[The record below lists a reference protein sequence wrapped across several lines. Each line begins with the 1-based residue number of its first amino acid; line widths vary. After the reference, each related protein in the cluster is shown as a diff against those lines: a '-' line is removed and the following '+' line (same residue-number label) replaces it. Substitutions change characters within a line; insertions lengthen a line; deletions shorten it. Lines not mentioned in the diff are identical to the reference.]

1 MDKILQAK
9 KLIEEADAIVI
20 GAGSGLSA
28 AAGLTYSGERFEKN
42 FKDFIAKYKMPDMY
56 SAGFY
61 PFRTSEEKWAYWS
74 KHIFLNRY
82 SDDGLELYKDL
93 YNIVKDKNY
102 FVITTNVDSQFEK
115 VGFDKSKIFE
125 VQGNYGEF
133 QCSVPCHNKVY
144 NNKDQVLKMLEQ
156 QKDLKIPTELI
167 PKCPVCNSE
176 MTTHLRVD
184 HRFVETEEWDKQC
197 DKYYSFINDNQD
209 KNIVL
214 LELGV
219 GFNTPTIIRFPFE
232 RLNSRLPK
240 ASLIRVNQEDFESAG
255 VIAITNDME
264 EVFATWNS

>member
-20 GAGSGLSA
+20 GAGAGLSA

-42 FKDFIAKYKMPDMY
+42 FKEFIAEYKMTDMY

-61 PFRTSEEKWAYWS
+61 PFKTSEEKWGFWS
-74 KHIFLNRY
+74 KQILVNRY
-82 SDDGLELYKDL
+82 TDEGEELHRDL
-93 YNIVKDKNY
+93 YNIVKDKDY
-102 FVITTNVDSQFEK
+102 FVLTTNVDSKFEMS
-115 VGFDKSKIFE
+115 GFDKRKIFE
-125 VQGNYGEF
+125 VQGNFGEF

-144 NNKDQVLKMLEQ
+144 NNKDQVLEMIEK

-167 PKCPVCNSE
+167 PRCPVCNSE
-176 MTTHLRVD
+176 MDTHLRVD
-184 HRFVETEEWDKQC
+184 HRFVETEEWDKQY

-240 ASLIRVNQEDFESAG
+240 ANLIRVNQENFESAG
-255 VIAITNDME
+255 VITITNDMK
-264 EVFATWNS
+264 EVFESWSN

>member
-20 GAGSGLSA
+20 GAGAGLSA
-28 AAGLTYSGERFEKN
+28 AAGLTYSGARFEKN
-42 FKDFIAKYKMPDMY
+42 FKEFIDKYKMTDSY

-82 SDDGLELYKDL
+82 SDDDLELYKNL

-102 FVITTNVDSQFEK
+102 FVLTTNVDSQFEK

-144 NNKDQVLKMLEQ
+144 NNKDQVLEMIEK

-167 PKCPVCNSE
+167 PRCPVCNSE
-176 MTTHLRVD
+176 MDNHLRID
-184 HRFVETEEWDKQC
+184 NRFVETEEWDKQC
-197 DKYYSFINDNQD
+197 DKYYSFINKTSVSNMIL
-209 KNIVL
+209 KV
-214 LELGV
+214 
-219 GFNTPTIIRFPFE
+219 R
-232 RLNSRLPK
+232 
-240 ASLIRVNQEDFESAG
+240 
-255 VIAITNDME
+255 
-264 EVFATWNS
+264 

>member
-42 FKDFIAKYKMPDMY
+42 FKEFIAEYKMTDMY

-102 FVITTNVDSQFEK
+102 FFSEDVILLFISYLCALIQN
-115 VGFDKSKIFE
+115 E
-125 VQGNYGEF
+125 V
-133 QCSVPCHNKVY
+133 
-144 NNKDQVLKMLEQ
+144 L
-156 QKDLKIPTELI
+156 
-167 PKCPVCNSE
+167 
-176 MTTHLRVD
+176 
-184 HRFVETEEWDKQC
+184 
-197 DKYYSFINDNQD
+197 
-209 KNIVL
+209 
-214 LELGV
+214 
-219 GFNTPTIIRFPFE
+219 
-232 RLNSRLPK
+232 
-240 ASLIRVNQEDFESAG
+240 
-255 VIAITNDME
+255 
-264 EVFATWNS
+264 

>member
-28 AAGLTYSGERFEKN
+28 AVGLTYSGERFEKN
-42 FKDFIAKYKMPDMY
+42 FKEFIAEYKMTDMY

-61 PFRTSEEKWAYWS
+61 PFKTSEEKWGFWS
-74 KHIFLNRY
+74 KQILVNRY
-82 SDDGLELYKDL
+82 TDEGVELHRDL
-93 YNIVKDKNY
+93 YNIVKDKDY
-102 FVITTNVDSQFEK
+102 FVLTTNVDSKFEMS
-115 VGFDKSKIFE
+115 GFDKRKIFE
-125 VQGNYGEF
+125 VQGNFGEF

-144 NNKDQVLKMLEQ
+144 NNKDQVLEMIEK

-167 PKCPVCNSE
+167 PRCPVCNSE
-176 MTTHLRVD
+176 MDTHLRVD
-184 HRFVETEEWDKQC
+184 HRFVETEEWDKQY

-240 ASLIRVNQEDFESAG
+240 ANLIRVNQENFESAG
-255 VIAITNDME
+255 VITITNDMK
-264 EVFATWNS
+264 EVFESWSN

>member
-20 GAGSGLSA
+20 GAGAGLSA

-42 FKDFIAKYKMPDMY
+42 FKEFIAEYKMTDMY

-61 PFRTSEEKWAYWS
+61 PFSTSEEKWGFWS
-74 KHIFLNRY
+74 KQILVNRY
-82 SDDGLELYKDL
+82 TDEGVELHRDL
-93 YNIVKDKNY
+93 YNIVKDKDY
-102 FVITTNVDSQFEK
+102 FVLTTNVDSKFEMS
-115 VGFDKSKIFE
+115 GFDKSKIFE
-125 VQGNYGEF
+125 VQGNFGEF

-144 NNKDQVLKMLEQ
+144 NNKDQVLEMIEK

-167 PKCPVCNSE
+167 PRCPVCNSE
-176 MTTHLRVD
+176 MDTHLRVD

-197 DKYYSFINDNQD
+197 DKYYSFINDNKD

-240 ASLIRVNQEDFESAG
+240 ASLIRVNQENFEAAG
-255 VIAITNDME
+255 VLTITNDMK
-264 EVFATWNS
+264 EVFESWNN

>member
-28 AAGLTYSGERFEKN
+28 AVGLTYSGERFEKN
-42 FKDFIAKYKMPDMY
+42 FKEFIAEYKMTDMY

-61 PFRTSEEKWAYWS
+61 PFKTSEEKWGFWS
-74 KHIFLNRY
+74 KQILVNRY
-82 SDDGLELYKDL
+82 TDEGVELHRDL
-93 YNIVKDKNY
+93 YNIVKDKDY
-102 FVITTNVDSQFEK
+102 FVLTTNVDSKFEMS
-115 VGFDKSKIFE
+115 GFDKSKIFE
-125 VQGNYGEF
+125 VQGNFGEF

-144 NNKDQVLKMLEQ
+144 NNKDQVLEMIEK

-167 PKCPVCNSE
+167 PRCPVCNSE
-176 MTTHLRVD
+176 MDTHLRVD
-184 HRFVETEEWDKQC
+184 HRFVETEEWDKQY

-219 GFNTPTIIRFPFE
+219 GFNTPTIIKFPFE

-240 ASLIRVNQEDFESAG
+240 ANLIRVNQENFELAG
-255 VIAITNDME
+255 VITITNDMK
-264 EVFATWNS
+264 EVFESWSN

>member
-42 FKDFIAKYKMPDMY
+42 FKEFIAEYKMTDMY

-102 FVITTNVDSQFEK
+102 FVLTTNVDSQFEK

-133 QCSVPCHNKVY
+133 QCSGPCHNKVY

-176 MTTHLRVD
+176 MTTHLRAD

-240 ASLIRVNQEDFESAG
+240 VSLIRVNQENFESAG
-255 VIAITNDME
+255 VITITNDMK
-264 EVFATWNS
+264 EVFESWNS

>member
-20 GAGSGLSA
+20 GAGAGLSA

-42 FKDFIAKYKMPDMY
+42 FKEFIAEYKMTDMY

-61 PFRTSEEKWAYWS
+61 PFSTSEEKWGFWS
-74 KHIFLNRY
+74 KQILVNRY
-82 SDDGLELYKDL
+82 TDEGVELHRDL

-102 FVITTNVDSQFEK
+102 FVLTTNVDSKFEMS
-115 VGFDKSKIFE
+115 GFDKSKIFE
-125 VQGNYGEF
+125 VQGNFGEF

-144 NNKDQVLKMLEQ
+144 NNKDQVLKMIEK

-167 PKCPVCNSE
+167 PRCPVCNSE
-176 MTTHLRVD
+176 MDTHLRVD
-184 HRFVETEEWDKQC
+184 HRFVETEEWDKQY

-240 ASLIRVNQEDFESAG
+240 ANLIRVNQENFESAG
-255 VIAITNDME
+255 VITITNDMK
-264 EVFATWNS
+264 EVFESWSN